1 MIFQRFVTKQPP
13 LDQILTKNN
22 MHHATCIPDTTV
34 ASDYRL
40 KIEKAR
46 QIELTNIKNKILN
59 SILSLISSRNIWQ
72 LLICLRRTRYDDQ
85 CLFHGQCWPI
95 ICPGTSKHG
104 PTKGPNMGP
113 SWAQT
118 WAYHRPK
125 MDPEWAQTGPRMGP
139 ERAQRMLY

>member
-1 MIFQRFVTKQPP
+1 MAVYDISKICHQTAAVRPDSYQKQHASCH
-13 LDQILTKNN
+13 
-22 MHHATCIPDTTV
+22 MHSRHNR
-34 ASDYRL
+34 SLRL
-40 KIEKAR
+40 
-46 QIELTNIKNKILN
+46 QIENRKGKTNRINKYN

-125 MDPEWAQTGPRMGP
+125 MDPEWAQRAPNGPIWGP
-139 ERAQRMLY
+139 C